1 MKYKTWLKIS
11 FYSLLLGWFPFM
23 WLSVWGSWSRVVG
36 VFVLSFG
43 VILCAFGSM
52 MMLPLLR
59 HEDLFKSIDELEEE
73 RMKYHEARKRLE
85 KKIMEI

>member
-1 MKYKTWLKIS
+1 
-11 FYSLLLGWFPFM
+11 
-23 WLSVWGSWSRVVG
+23 
-36 VFVLSFG
+36 
-43 VILCAFGSM
+43 
-52 MMLPLLR
+52 MLPLLR